1 VDYRARDGSNTS
13 LVSSRTHTQP
23 EEDDLTD
30 EDAEDEGRNSRQ
42 G

>member
-23 EEDDLTD
+23 EEDDLMD
-30 EDAEDEGRNSRQ
+30 EDTEDEGRNSRQ